1 MMKHRSLYSIA
12 ILFIPLLYGCGTA
25 KQQMDFALDI
35 PDDDRDSTLMDVDL
49 NADSNVGFDID
60 LTADLEEIVDAVVGF
75 VTNTPAVDMDI
86 QKSELEQISGAQVE
100 MSADGEVIK
109 VTFSS
114 AALFAIN
121 SSTLKV
127 DSKPTLKTLA
137 ASLANSPGTNVDV
150 IGYTDNE
157 GSDEIN
163 LPLSEQRA
171 HSVRNL
177 LASHGVA
184 PGRLTAVGK
193 GAANPVADNS
203 TNAGKQQNRRIEVY
217 ISLPKK
223 K

>member
-1 MMKHRSLYSIA
+1 MKHRSLYSIA
-12 ILFIPLLYGCGTA
+12 ILFLPLLYGCGAA

-35 PDDDRDSTLMDVDL
+35 PGEDQNSTLM
-49 NADSNVGFDID
+49 NADSNAGFDID
-60 LTADLEEIVDAVVGF
+60 LNADFEEIVDAVVGF
-75 VTNTPAVDMDI
+75 VTNTPAVDLDI

-121 SSTLKV
+121 SSTLRV
-127 DSKPTLKTLA
+127 DSKPTLKKLA
-137 ASLANSPGTNVDV
+137 ASLANNPGTNADV
-150 IGYTDNE
+150 IGYTDNL
-157 GSDEIN
+157 GSDKIN

-171 HSVRNL
+171 HSVRNF
-177 LASHGVA
+177 LARHGVA
-184 PGRLTAVGK
+184 TGRLTATGR
-193 GAANPVADNS
+193 GAASPVADNS
-203 TNAGKQQNRRIEVY
+203 TNEGKLQNRRIEVY